1 MTTYARGKKWADAGV
16 EVNERRRA
24 QPEDRQFQLEAEF
37 GMTGDQPAAVSR
49 LTDGVEKGIPRQ
61 SLMGVTGSGKT
72 FTMANVVQQVQKPTL
87 VMAHNK
93 TLAAQLASEFKE
105 FFPHNAVE
113 YFVSYYDYY
122 QPEAYV
128 PQSDTYIE
136 KDSSVNEEL
145 DKLRLSATTS
155 LLTRRDVLI
164 VASVSCIYGLG
175 DPQDYFNLV
184 AQVKVGEIRNR
195 SQLVRQLVDMQYDRN
210 DLDLSRAKFRVRG
223 DVLELVP
230 AYEEAAVRIQFFG
243 DEVERIVQLDPLT
256 GEMLAELPQVA
267 IYPAN
272 HFVTTKDKLDLA
284 VEGIREELEWR
295 LRELR
300 DTGKI
305 LEAARLE
312 SRTNY
317 DLEMLQETGFCSGV
331 ENYARHLSQRPAGSA
346 PWTLLDYFP
355 EDYLLFVDESHM
367 TLPQV
372 RGMYHGDISR
382 KKTLVEFGFR
392 LPSALDNRPLNFEEY
407 ESRINQVVYVS
418 ATPGPFE
425 LQHSRQVV
433 EQVIRPTG
441 LLDPTIEVLP
451 TTGQIDDLLWR
462 IKDRVQRAERVLV
475 TTLTKRMAEEL
486 ADYLSEMGIR
496 NTYLHSDIE
505 TLDRIEILRDLR
517 LGVYDV
523 IVGINLLREGLD
535 LPEVS
540 MVAILDAD
548 KEGYLRSETSMIQTI
563 GRAARH
569 ANGHVVMYADRMTD
583 SMQKA
588 IDETSRRRQLQTEH
602 NQRHGIEPQSIQ
614 KEVHDITEGIKAIA
628 ENRARYNTVRKE
640 MSRADMFKGGQGP
653 GSADEGRRQIAPVR
667 EGGPVPRR
675 DFRVAPSAGRG
686 GKDTGSGWRLEL
698 ASLLL
703 QRPNVVDHVPDLLF
717 RKLTAQGS
725 HPRTGNAVSNETEQV
740 GFRVQRYVNHQV
752 CGWRV
757 QRRPRRPVPPAPL
770 AVAGLA
776 DLHVS
781 CRPRLQRCRRRREG
795 VQQYFVPSDT
805 ELGVEQQ
812 HQTGGGAS
820 HTGGHHPCAGAG
832 EPSRPAATRSLRTE
846 SPRPVARLPAADYA
860 VSGEGEIAALPAA
873 PVASASNRK
882 AVRASKASG
891 RRTTSSACHT
901 PAMLS

>member
-1 MTTYARGKKWADAGV
+1 MTTFARGKKWADAGKEINAV
-16 EVNERRRA
+16 KNSGA
-24 QPEDRQFQLEAEF
+24 QPEDRQFQLASDF
-37 GMTGDQPAAVSR
+37 GMTGDQPGAVSR
-49 LTDGVEKGIPRQ
+49 LAEGVNEGVTRQ

-72 FTMANVVQQVQKPTL
+72 FTMANIVQQVQRPTL

-128 PQSDTYIE
+128 PHSDTYIE

-175 DPQDYFNLV
+175 DPSDYFHLV
-184 AQVKVGEIRNR
+184 AQVNVGEIRNR
-195 SQLVRQLVDMQYDRN
+195 NQLVRQLVEMQYERN
-210 DLDLSRAKFRVRG
+210 DLDLARAKFRIRG

-230 AYEEAAVRIQFFG
+230 AYEDAAVRIQFFG
-243 DEVERIVQLDPLT
+243 DEVERIVQVDPLT
-256 GEMLAELPQVA
+256 GEVLADLPQVA

-272 HFVTTKDKLDLA
+272 HFVTSKEKMVLA
-284 VEGIREELEWR
+284 VEGIQVELEER
-295 LRELR
+295 LKVLR
-300 DTGKI
+300 DGGKI

-331 ENYARHLSQRPAGSA
+331 ENYARHLSQRAVGSA

-355 EDYLLFVDESHM
+355 EDYLMFVDESHM

-372 RGMYHGDISR
+372 RGMYHGDLSR

-392 LPSALDNRPLNFEEY
+392 LPSALDNRPLNFDEY
-407 ESRINQVVYVS
+407 EEHINQVVYVS

-425 LQHSRQVV
+425 LKNSRAVV

-441 LLDPTIEVLP
+441 LLDPTIEVNS
-451 TTGQIDDLLWR
+451 TEGQIDDLLAKIR
-462 IKDRVQRAERVLV
+462 ERVERSERVLV

-496 NTYLHSDIE
+496 NTYLHSDVQ

-540 MVAILDAD
+540 LVVILDAD
-548 KEGYLRSETSMIQTI
+548 KEGYLRSQTSMIQTI

-569 ANGHVVMYADRMTD
+569 ANGHVVMYADRITD
-583 SMQKA
+583 SMKLA
-588 IDETSRRRQLQTEH
+588 IDETDRRRGIQSAH
-602 NQRHGIEPQSIQ
+602 NTQHGIEPQSIQ

-628 ENRARYNTVRKE
+628 ENRARYNVVRKE
-640 MSRADMFKGGQGP
+640 MSRTDMFKVVKDLEVQMKEAAKGLQFEK
-653 GSADEGRRQIAPVR
+653 AAQFRDEIFELRRLLALEEKTLSP
-667 EGGPVPRR
+667 
-675 DFRVAPSAGRG
+675 
-686 GKDTGSGWRLEL
+686 TGI
-698 ASLLL
+698 
-703 QRPNVVDHVPDLLF
+703 
-717 RKLTAQGS
+717 
-725 HPRTGNAVSNETEQV
+725 
-740 GFRVQRYVNHQV
+740 
-752 CGWRV
+752 
-757 QRRPRRPVPPAPL
+757 
-770 AVAGLA
+770 
-776 DLHVS
+776 
-781 CRPRLQRCRRRREG
+781 
-795 VQQYFVPSDT
+795 
-805 ELGVEQQ
+805 
-812 HQTGGGAS
+812 
-820 HTGGHHPCAGAG
+820 
-832 EPSRPAATRSLRTE
+832 
-846 SPRPVARLPAADYA
+846 SPE
-860 VSGEGEIAALPAA
+860 EGE
-873 PVASASNRK
+873 S
-882 AVRASKASG
+882 
-891 RRTTSSACHT
+891 
-901 PAMLS
+901 